1 MNSRTR
7 YLWFRHAAV
16 VAVAGACVVTIAML
30 GGGGSKLRLALEAVP
45 MAMAMVGVAALC
57 PLPRRPLRAA
67 VAMLLLA
74 PFAAFSILTFA
85 GRPVLAS
92 IVVGVLPTDSLVAE
106 VTGQE
111 SFTRDAWAELR
122 TRELTVVQHAALV
135 DGLCARD
142 AAALHAGSDAAA
154 WLAAEAAAG
163 RLTSDQVLVPNDPAL
178 VDSDLIAEAR
188 LLDSSAPGGFTVTNA
203 IEVWM
208 HRRARQRPSV
218 SSRPSVAQTPVA
230 HRLHACATIGKP
242 TRPGSGGSGTGSAAA
257 PKPFATTTA
266 SGPSGRTSSVQPAS
280 GAAIACVARAATI
293 GAFGVWAANDTAN
306 SAVSGRGHASA
317 SRRGGGEPQAVP

>member
-1 MNSRTR
+1 MNSRPR

-16 VAVAGACVVTIAML
+16 VVVAGACVVTIAML

-45 MAMAMVGVAALC
+45 MAMAMVGVAALF

-92 IVVGVLPTDSLVAE
+92 IVDGVLPTDSLVAE

-122 TRELTVVQHAALV
+122 TRELTVVQTAALV

-154 WLAAEAAAG
+154 WLVAEAAAG
-163 RLTSDQVLVPNDPAL
+163 RLTSDQRRALLVRWVGLGFTKVFDVPTLVRDTARGLAGAFPGWSVTLVRGEVRPPAAEPANSDHAAVVLTANELATVRSGAWGSDSLPVPELGPWPKAPFHATIWLIGEPLPAAVPLRWRADGSPDASPDAL
-178 VDSDLIAEAR
+178 VQR
-188 LLDSSAPGGFTVTNA
+188 LTFDVGG
-203 IEVWM
+203 
-208 HRRARQRPSV
+208 
-218 SSRPSVAQTPVA
+218 
-230 HRLHACATIGKP
+230 
-242 TRPGSGGSGTGSAAA
+242 
-257 PKPFATTTA
+257 
-266 SGPSGRTSSVQPAS
+266 
-280 GAAIACVARAATI
+280 
-293 GAFGVWAANDTAN
+293 
-306 SAVSGRGHASA
+306 
-317 SRRGGGEPQAVP
+317 